1 MVPAAQRYGYVQV
14 RGNESSDQQGAIM
27 SAVRKSL
34 LTLRRVAMTTVLVS
48 CLGLAF
54 ASSARAEQTWPE
66 QEGHH
71 GVNTFTDY
79 HNASGEGTPIA
90 PAAWVDVSCKV
101 YDPTIAS
108 VNPDGYW
115 YRIASSPW
123 DDQYYAPANTFMN
136 GDPWNGPFT
145 HNTDFAVPD
154 CDTLTPTTVTT
165 TSTTNPTVIL
175 AQGPAAPA
183 GYRYAITL
191 SGFPSNASVSIT
203 CYDSVSTSGFY
214 TFSLTTDGSGNAFT
228 QSYCSSGDGPE
239 HWVTADGVESN
250 QVAWGGATT
259 VTVTTTSTTN
269 PTVGLAQGPA
279 APAGYRYAITLSG
292 FPSNASV
299 SITCYDSVSTSG
311 FYTFSLTTDGSGNA
325 FTQSYCS
332 SGDGPEHWVTADGV
346 ESNQVAWGG
355 ATTVTVTTG
364 TTPSTT
370 STSSPGSVPV
380 NSFYYREQATD
391 WALANAEDVQPSGDA
406 CTWFVSQAL
415 WAGGF
420 PKSSTWTDAGS
431 HWLSHV
437 PPRKVSGTATA
448 WTVGLLEVYLVNHF
462 KPTIHL
468 DFLGKLS
475 TAPGALPRAVPGDII
490 IYSWHGNS
498 TMDHM
503 AFVVPTKQGQ
513 TATQVAA
520 WTETRP
526 GASSQPWSQR
536 AWNWSAKDHE
546 PITTEYPSV
555 TAWLLHIDGGFW
567 VSSY

>member
-1 MVPAAQRYGYVQV
+1 
-14 RGNESSDQQGAIM
+14 M

-48 CLGLAF
+48 CLGLSF

-228 QSYCSSGDGPE
+228 QSYC
-239 HWVTADGVESN
+239 
-250 QVAWGGATT
+250 
-259 VTVTTTSTTN
+259 
-269 PTVGLAQGPA
+269 
-279 APAGYRYAITLSG
+279 Y
-292 FPSNASV
+292 
-299 SITCYDSVSTSG
+299 
-311 FYTFSLTTDGSGNA
+311 
-325 FTQSYCS
+325 